1 MKLKKVVFT
10 SLVTLLLSVPTA
22 EVVSNSVQAAEVTSS
37 STQTASDSSTQ
48 TFQVPTNGISFQNE
62 QSLNESKIGW
72 GKGAKVAVKAVL
84 KNRNKLVS
92 AVGKVA
98 GRKAAVEVEMFSIKL
113 LPR

>member
-48 TFQVPTNGISFQNE
+48 TFQVPTNGISFQND
-62 QSLNESKIGW
+62 
-72 GKGAKVAVKAVL
+72 
-84 KNRNKLVS
+84 
-92 AVGKVA
+92 
-98 GRKAAVEVEMFSIKL
+98 
-113 LPR
+113 

>member
-48 TFQVPTNGISFQNE
+48 TFQVPTNGISFQNRPK
-62 QSLNESKIGW
+62 SLFLHDMDAFPNQ
-72 GKGAKVAVKAVL
+72 ALTAH
-84 KNRNKLVS
+84 
-92 AVGKVA
+92 
-98 GRKAAVEVEMFSIKL
+98 
-113 LPR
+113 